1 MSAPASYLPQ
11 RPPRAFESRAFI
23 PLSAAIAWAG
33 GGSGLWWWLFA
44 ALPIAYLLTAS
55 VALFAKIHDLRVHQL
70 HAAGGLIGA
79 VLALPALFAGGV
91 DALLAGVLS
100 LWAFFTAGRIA
111 LDYEPR
117 YQGAPDPEARP
128 GVDGKAALDEALL
141 AYFVGVAKVP
151 AGAAA
156 EAMCLEALRL
166 EATLKEQGWAGDP
179 ARYHQT
185 PTAPESAVI
194 DPGRWR
200 GIAYERVSYP
210 SGFLPHPELPG
221 AAAWNGHD
229 RNARMQLR
237 VFRHAGAPR
246 PWLMCIH
253 GYRMGLDWM
262 DFGLFSPGW
271 LHHKLGL
278 NLIMPVLPLHGAR
291 RAGKQSG
298 DHYLDGDLLDLLHA
312 QTQALWDLRRSLAWL
327 RDREPGAQVG
337 VYGVSLGG
345 YNAALLA
352 TAEADLQF
360 VIGGIPLADVASAL
374 WRNLPLVHERFYAQQ
389 GLTQARYREIL
400 LPVSPLA
407 RPALPAP
414 ERLHLFAAAADR
426 IVLPDH
432 PLKLAAHWQRPVTWF
447 QGAHLSIRG
456 ERTTREVIESAV
468 RAAGWK

>member
-1 MSAPASYLPQ
+1 MSAPASHLPQ
-11 RPPRAFESRAFI
+11 RPPRAFESRAFL
-23 PLSAAIAWAG
+23 PLAAAVAWAG

-70 HAAGGLIGA
+70 HAAGGFLGA
-79 VLALPALFAGGV
+79 LLALPALFVGGF
-91 DALLAGVLS
+91 DALLAGALS
-100 LWAFFTAGRIA
+100 LWSFFMAGRIA

-117 YQGAPDPEARP
+117 YQGAPDPEPRAE
-128 GVDGKAALDEALL
+128 VDGKAALDEALL

-151 AGAAA
+151 AGASA

-179 ARYHQT
+179 DRYHQT
-185 PTAPESAVI
+185 PTVPDSAVI
-194 DPGRWR
+194 DAASWR

-210 SGFLPHPELPG
+210 SGFQPHPELPG
-221 AAAWNGHD
+221 AAAWAGHA

-237 VFRHAGAPR
+237 VFRHPGAPR

-262 DFGLFSPGW
+262 DFGLFSPAW
-271 LHHKLGL
+271 LHKKLGL
-278 NLIMPVLPLHGAR
+278 NLILPVLPLHGAR
-291 RAGKQSG
+291 RIGKKSG

-312 QTQALWDLRRSLAWL
+312 QTQALWDLRRALAWL
-327 RDREPGAQVG
+327 RDREPGVQVG

-345 YNAALLA
+345 YNASLLA
-352 TAEADLQF
+352 TAESDLAF

-374 WRNLPLVHERFYAQQ
+374 WRNLPRVHERFYAQH
-389 GLTQARYREIL
+389 GLTEARYREIL
-400 LPVSPLA
+400 RPVSPLV

-426 IVLPDH
+426 IVTPDH
-432 PLKLAAHWQRPVTWF
+432 PLKLSTHWQRPVTWF

-456 ERTTREVIESAV
+456 ERTTREVVESAV
-468 RAAGWK
+468 RGAGWK